1 MELNMTAAE
10 RTAFLTET
18 ARVGVVSIDAPGRAP
33 VSSPV
38 WFTYEA
44 DATVTFSVGVTSRKA
59 ELLRASGRA
68 TLCVQSE
75 EPPYKYVSIEGAATE
90 RSASTEDDKRAR
102 AHRYLGPEFGELYLE
117 ATKDDAEVTFVLQP
131 QRWASLDYNKV
142 FD

>member
-38 WFTYEA
+38 WFTLEA
-44 DATVTFSVGVTSRKA
+44 DGTITFSVGATSRKA

-75 EPPYKYVSIEGAATE
+75 EPPYKYVSIEGATTE
-90 RSASTEDDKRAR
+90 LGPSTEDARRAR
-102 AHRYLGPEFGELYLE
+102 AHRYLGPEFGDLYH
-117 ATKDDAEVTFVLQP
+117 ASTKDDLEVTFALQP
-131 QRWASLDYNKV
+131 KRWASLDYNKL
-142 FD
+142 FA